1 MDARAIYA
9 TLRLV
14 AVLVSSLVAALV
26 GCVVYLHFRAGVCI
40 HWPALLATLSVAL
53 LTLAVATWSSK
64 GALSPSS
71 AASMPAILCC
81 GFLAA
86 AHWRRLI
93 DGRLLTRADWLVLVL
108 GTAVVLWGAVT
119 GELSRRRRR
128 NA

>member
-1 MDARAIYA
+1 MDIRAIYS

-26 GCVVYLHFRAGVCI
+26 GCVVYLHFRAGVRV
-40 HWPALLATLSVAL
+40 HWLALLATLAVAI
-53 LTLAVATWSSK
+53 LTLAVATRSTK
-64 GALSPSS
+64 GALSLGS

-86 AHWRRLI
+86 AHWRRLL
-93 DGRLLTRADWLVLVL
+93 DGRVLTRADWLVLVL
-108 GTAVVLWGAVT
+108 GTAVLIWGAVT